1 MAVPGIISAFILTD
15 IFKREGHDGFGVNC
29 KILEMDNPTETVDG
43 FHEEDMRTNLT
54 TSVASEVELSVD
66 MAEGKAVIPEKDSLS
81 SGGCGSGC
89 GGGCGSGCGSG
100 CGNMVKSGGC
110 GGCGGGCGSGC
121 GNMVKSGGCGG
132 CGGGCGSGCGNMV
145 KSGGCGGCGAIG
157 SKSAH
162 ENKAGNS
169 CADEHLKETSIYASE
184 TVAA

>member
-1 MAVPGIISAFILTD
+1 MAVPGIISAFILAD

-29 KILEMDNPTETVDG
+29 KILEMDSPTETVNG

-54 TSVASEVELSVD
+54 TSVASEVELSVG

-89 GGGCGSGCGSG
+89 GGGCGSGCG
-100 CGNMVKSGGC
+100 NMVKSGGC
-110 GGCGGGCGSGC
+110 GGCGGGCGGGGGCGSGC

-132 CGGGCGSGCGNMV
+132 CGGS
-145 KSGGCGGCGAIG
+145 G